1 MLAGLFGKKKPAV
14 AAAKPAPAGPMTL
27 ESDLLSFVPGFTTRR
42 AIERRM
48 GPAIEYPAP
57 GWRTWAAAGLR
68 NQRWVLSAIYRGQV
82 LIGIEHYVAKTEN
95 LPRDTPPANGVF
107 KLQPGDI
114 GLGNRITTLPEYFIS
129 QAGREGGAR
138 SIVYQHAF
146 QARWQ
151 HGIAIISGN
160 DGRIERIALY
170 ANHEMPTVP
179 EASAPPKSTDP
190 GDRLV

>member
-1 MLAGLFGKKKPAV
+1 MLAGLFGKKKR
-14 AAAKPAPAGPMTL
+14 AAAAPAPKPIAPPMTL

-48 GPAIEYPAP
+48 GPAIQYPAP
-57 GWRTWAAAGLR
+57 GWKTWAAAGTR

-82 LIGIEHYVAKTEN
+82 LIGIEHYIAKTDL

-107 KLQPGDI
+107 VVQPGDI
-114 GLGNRITTLPEYFIS
+114 ALGNRIAGLPEYFIS
-129 QAGREGGAR
+129 AAGKDGSAR
-138 SIVYQHAF
+138 SMVYQHAF

-170 ANHEMPTVP
+170 ANHEMPTLP
-179 EASAPPKSTDP
+179 EPPPEPQDP

>member
-1 MLAGLFGKKKPAV
+1 MFAGLFGKKKAAPAAPV
-14 AAAKPAPAGPMTL
+14 KTPAPPMTL

-48 GPAIEYPAP
+48 GPAIQYPAP

-114 GLGNRITTLPEYFIS
+114 AIGNRIAALPEYFIS
-129 QAGREGGAR
+129 AAGKEGSAR
-138 SIVYQHAF
+138 SLVYQHAY

-170 ANHEMPTVP
+170 ANHEMPTLP
-179 EASAPPKSTDP
+179 EPPPESADA